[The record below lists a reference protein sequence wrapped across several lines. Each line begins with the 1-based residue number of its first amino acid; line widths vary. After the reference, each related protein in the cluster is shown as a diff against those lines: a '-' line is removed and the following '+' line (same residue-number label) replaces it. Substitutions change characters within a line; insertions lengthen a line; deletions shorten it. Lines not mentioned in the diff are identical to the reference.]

1 MPYIKAK
8 GKLQHTETKQ
18 RMKNPV
24 IIVQSKPKGHSVHPM
39 AKVMEEF
46 SGVLSI
52 SQYMYWQNKYCPLVN
67 NRVLCYLLLPF
78 VSF

>member
-24 IIVQSKPKGHSVHPM
+24 IIVQSKSKGHSVHPM
-39 AKVMEEF
+39 AEVMEEF
-46 SGVLSI
+46 SGILNIKHVLTKQI
-52 SQYMYWQNKYCPLVN
+52 L
-67 NRVLCYLLLPF
+67 
-78 VSF
+78 SFS